1 VALTPS
7 ACTAAD
13 EPDRHRIPVNPR
25 PAPKGLGPN
34 HHVHQNLHTPHLR
47 PHHRQRDWSRHQRD
61 VKGVITRVSPR
72 ESEGLYQ
79 TTDLKVIIG
88 TAELGTYYPTEADR
102 IQYLQAGA
110 TREAKIIAITT
121 YRGDNPVLHTLIAR
135 PQ

>member
-1 VALTPS
+1 MSQIDTVFQS
-7 ACTAAD
+7 
-13 EPDRHRIPVNPR
+13 I
-25 PAPKGLGPN
+25 PAPLLKDWG
-34 HHVHQNLHTPHLR
+34 QTITYIKTSTPR
-47 PHHRQRDWSRHQRD
+47 TYDPTTGVVTGADVSVT

-102 IQYLQAGA
+102 IQYLQAGV
-110 TREAKIIAITT
+110 TREAKIIAITS